1 MSWSGGTNARRARML
16 VTLATGNRVTAGL
29 LALGVVVVVAMFGA
43 SGAWATTGHS
53 YAGQFG
59 AAGQGNGELGAG
71 GPGGVAVRQSTGDVF
86 VSDPGH
92 TLGDGTPAPRIERFD
107 AGGAFQGSFPIDAGA
122 FSNPGALAVD
132 QAGGG
137 AVYVSVISNS
147 TFGGAV
153 AKYSAAG
160 VFQHVLDVGAS
171 GTALS
176 YGGSVAVDP
185 ANGTVYAAASDTTT
199 GANVIDSFDA
209 STGAFV
215 ARFDGSV
222 GSPDGG
228 FVCPGLVAVDASHR
242 VYVADGGCKGRVD
255 RYSAAGVF
263 EATVDAGSVAS
274 PGAVT
279 VAPASGEV
287 FIAES
292 GPNGPQVAHFSA
304 GGASRIFTFGPP
316 RIAGVAGLAVNDTTG
331 AVYVADN
338 ASGVVERFAAFVGP
352 TVTTTAAASIGS
364 SSATLNGT
372 VNPNSVPATF
382 HFDYGL
388 DASYG
393 ASTADQSAGSG
404 GSADPASDAATGLL
418 ANTTY
423 HYRIVGSNASGAIL
437 GNDQTFTTALAA
449 PTVDGSPAVASS
461 ITPTAATLNATVN
474 PQGSPTTFHFE
485 YGTTTAYGSTAPTTP
500 GDAGSG
506 QGDATVSAPVTG
518 LTPGSVYHFRVVA
531 DNGTGGA
538 QNGADQTFKTAP
550 ATAPTADA
558 VTAAAATLTGTVDP
572 HGSTATYHF
581 NYGTTSAYGTS
592 TPTGDTAGGGVQSVT
607 ASIAGLA
614 PSTTYHFQV
623 VATDIATG
631 VNTSSDDATFT
642 TAPAAVAV
650 ATDATAV
657 TTDRATL
664 NGTIDTHGLPAT
676 YRFRITSSTSPYSA
690 TTPEQSLDAGAGARP
705 VSATLTDLQPGGRYL
720 ARLLVSSNGASSL
733 SDEVAVLTAPVPAAD
748 PPRPAQA
755 TAAYGCVSPTL
766 NAYNAHPRAGTTI
779 AITGSDLGV
788 GGTVMLGDTRLGP
801 DKWSAT
807 GFSITLPDDA
817 TGALPLTVNCGQVS
831 NTIAIAIASPP
842 SSKTTTKA
850 KTKNGT
856 ATLTITVPGP
866 GKLSVSG
873 DGLTRGAKTVKA
885 KGKATIKVTL
895 TKSSKTALK
904 KAKSRRLTRTAT
916 VSFTPTGATTP
927 GTTKVTLTF
936 TRGGTR

>member
-1 MSWSGGTNARRARML
+1 MRFSSSSISRS
-16 VTLATGNRVTAGL
+16 VDRVSAGF
-29 LALGVVVVVAMFGA
+29 LALCVVVVVAMLGA
-43 SGAWATTGHS
+43 SVAEATTGHT

-59 AAGQGNGELGAG
+59 AAGQGLGELAPG
-71 GPGGVAVRQSTGDVF
+71 GPGGIAVRQSTGDVF

-92 TLGDGTPAPRIERFD
+92 ALGDGSPAPRVQRFD

-132 QAGGG
+132 PAGAG

-160 VFQHVLDVGAS
+160 VFQYVLDVGVS
-171 GTALS
+171 GTALA
-176 YGGSVAVDP
+176 YGTSVAVDP
-185 ANGTVYAAASDTTT
+185 ANGTVYAAASVTAT
-199 GANVIDSFDA
+199 GVQVIDSFDG

-215 ARFDGSV
+215 ARFDGSA

-228 FVCPGLVAVDASHR
+228 FACPGSLAVDASHR
-242 VYVADGGCKGRVD
+242 VYVASGCKGRAD

-263 EATVDAGSVAS
+263 EATVDSGSAGS

-279 VAPASGEV
+279 VGPGSGEV
-287 FIAES
+287 FVAES
-292 GPNGPQVAHFSA
+292 GSSGPQVTHFSA
-304 GGASRIFTFGPP
+304 AGASRIFTFGPP
-316 RIAGVAGLAVNDTTG
+316 RIGGAAGLAVNDTTG
-331 AVYVADN
+331 SVYVADN
-338 ASGVVERFAAFVGP
+338 ASGVVERFAAFTGP
-352 TVTTTAAASIGS
+352 TVSTTAAVSIDGHS
-364 SSATLNGT
+364 ETLNGT
-372 VNPNSVPATF
+372 VNPNGVPTTF
-382 HFDYGL
+382 HFDYGI
-388 DASYG
+388 DTSYG

-404 GSADPASDAATGLL
+404 NSAAPVSDTASGLL

-423 HYRIVGSNASGAIL
+423 HFRVVGSNASGSIV
-437 GNDQTFTTALAA
+437 GDDQTFTTAPAA
-449 PTVDGSPAVASS
+449 PTLDGSPAIASS

-474 PQGSPTTFHFE
+474 PQGSATTFHFE
-485 YGTTTAYGSTAPTTP
+485 YGTTTAYGASAPSP
-500 GDAGSG
+500 DGDGGSG
-506 QGDATVSAPVTG
+506 QGDATVSAPITG

-538 QNGADQTFKTAP
+538 QSGADQTFKTAP
-550 ATAPTADA
+550 AALPSADG

-572 HGSTATYHF
+572 HGSAATYHF
-581 NYGTTSAYGTS
+581 NYGTTAAYGTS
-592 TPTGDTAGGGVQSVT
+592 TPTGDTAGAGVQAVAT
-607 ASIAGLA
+607 AIEGLA

-623 VATDIATG
+623 VSTDAATG
-631 VNTSSDDATFT
+631 VNTASDDATFT

-650 ATDATAV
+650 ATDATGV
-657 TTDRATL
+657 TTDHATL
-664 NGTIDTHGLPAT
+664 NGSIDTHGLPVT
-676 YRFRITSSTSPYSA
+676 YRFRVTSSTSPYSA

-720 ARLLVSSNGASSL
+720 VRLVVSSNGASSL
-733 SDEVAVLTAPVPAAD
+733 SDEVAVLTAPVSAGD
-748 PPRPAQA
+748 PPRPAQT

-766 NAYNAHPRAGTTI
+766 NAYNPHPRAGATI

-788 GGTVMLGDTRLGP
+788 GGTVMLGDTRLTP
-801 DKWSAT
+801 EKWSAT

-817 TGALPLTVNCGQVS
+817 TGALALTVNCGQVS
-831 NTIAIAIASPP
+831 NTVAIAIAPPP
-842 SSKTTTKA
+842 SSKTSTKA
-850 KTKNGT
+850 KTKNST

-873 DGLTRGAKTVKA
+873 SGLTRGAKTVKA
-885 KGKATIKVTL
+885 KGKVTIKVSL

-904 KAKSRRLTRTAT
+904 KAQSKRLKRTAT
-916 VSFTPTGATTP
+916 VSFTPTGAPAP